1 MSNEIEKLKNANQYY
16 LNMYGEIGKVTDW
29 VVTTGIIN
37 EMRPQG
43 NVFLLRKRSIT
54 RKSKTIFKTRNERI

>member
-43 NVFLLRKRSIT
+43 NVFNSEKEALQ
-54 RKSKTIFKTRNERI
+54 